1 MIRNDLERM
10 ILLEQVT
17 EWVTS
22 KMLQV
27 PKAGDLHPALIDVVS
42 GRESDIE
49 AVSGWFVKSGKQLTH
64 PVECLAHQQW

>member
-1 MIRNDLERM
+1 M

-22 KMLQV
+22 KTLQV
-27 PKAGDLHPALIDVVS
+27 PKAEDLHPTLIDVVS

-49 AVSGWFVKSGKQLTH
+49 AINVWFVKS
-64 PVECLAHQQW
+64 

>member
-1 MIRNDLERM
+1 VIRNDLERM

-22 KMLQV
+22 KTLQV
-27 PKAGDLHPALIDVVS
+27 PKAEDLHPALIDVVS

-49 AVSGWFVKSGKQLTH
+49 AVNVWFVKS
-64 PVECLAHQQW
+64 